1 MKDKIDLDS
10 LCIEITSDMV
20 LECAKKISESNPT
33 KKKKIM
39 KQMLKDLIQDQ
50 FSENAKSR
58 LETK

>member
-10 LCIEITSDMV
+10 LCIEITSDMM

-50 FSENAKSR
+50 FSENAKSK

>member
-50 FSENAKSR
+50 FSENAKSK

>member
-1 MKDKIDLDS
+1 MKDKIDVDS

-50 FSENAKSR
+50 FSENAKSK